1 MKAELQAVISKAL
14 RTGVKPEAIID
25 ALREEAT
32 KIKELE
38 AYLKAYQE
46 KDKAP

>member
-1 MKAELQAVISKAL
+1 MQAELQQVISKAL
-14 RTGVKPEAIID
+14 RVGVSPEAIID
-25 ALREEAT
+25 MLRDEAT
-32 KIKELE
+32 KIKELA